1 MAIWKLSPLNT
12 GAPDWKASTY
22 RGDVIVRA
30 KNEKEARLCAMQRF
44 TIATKKNLAEKTP
57 TCPWTQS
64 ELVSCEELMESKY
77 PAIGESTVLE
87 PTRV

>member
-12 GAPDWKASTY
+12 GAPDWEMSTY

-30 KNEKEARLCAMQRF
+30 KNEEEARLCAMQRF
-44 TIATKKNLAEKTP
+44 AIAAKVKFGERTR
-57 TCPWTQS
+57 TCPWTQG
-64 ELVSCEELMESKY
+64 EFVSCEELVESKY

-87 PTRV
+87 PTRF